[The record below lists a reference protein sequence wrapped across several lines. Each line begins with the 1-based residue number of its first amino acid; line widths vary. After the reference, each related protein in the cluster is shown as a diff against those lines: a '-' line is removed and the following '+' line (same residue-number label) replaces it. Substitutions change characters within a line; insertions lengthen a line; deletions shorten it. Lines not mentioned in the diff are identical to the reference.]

1 VTVGI
6 RTSDPVV
13 ANLDVQHPVVQGRPD
28 LGVPGVGV
36 LDDVG
41 ERLGHDEV
49 RTRLDLRRQPLGRHI
64 TRSSRTSIRRAPFST
79 RERASAGFAAKAA
92 ALDAEVSE

>member
-13 ANLDVQHPVVQGRPD
+13 ANLDVQHPVVH
-28 LGVPGVGV
+28 
-36 LDDVG
+36 G

-49 RTRLDLRRQPLGRHI
+49 RTRLDLGRQPLGRHI